1 MNIPLTTISDLQEKI
16 LSRYAQEGRKLPW
29 RMTHDP
35 YAIHMS
41 EVMSQQTQ
49 VDRVIPYWQK
59 WIQDIPNYQA
69 LAQVSK
75 SELLTH
81 RSGL

>member
-1 MNIPLTTISDLQEKI
+1 MQIPLTTISDLQEKI
-16 LSRYAQEGRKLPW
+16 LSRYAQEGRQLPW
-29 RMTHDP
+29 RMTQDP

-59 WIQDIPNYQA
+59 WMQDIPDYKA